1 MKIRFKCS
9 YVLPLFFLSFQIYA
23 QENELMKETHQDP
36 KTDHDEEPHKKH
48 AISASINHTVIFS
61 AVKDGE
67 SRSSIIV
74 PSFGLNYNYVF
85 SEKWGVGLHNDIILE
100 DFVVKDA
107 SPNDPT
113 TRNTESEI
121 VAIERGRPISMA
133 LMAIYK
139 PIKNLGIMAGG
150 GMEFSS
156 HEDYVVIRFGLEAPF
171 HLPKHWE
178 VFGVLSYDIMIDAY
192 SSLTYG
198 IGVVKLF

>member
-1 MKIRFKCS
+1 
-9 YVLPLFFLSFQIYA
+9 
-23 QENELMKETHQDP
+23 MKETHQDP

-85 SEKWGVGLHNDIILE
+85 SEKWGIGLHNDIILE

-113 TRNTESEI
+113 TRNTEAEI

>member
-1 MKIRFKCS
+1 MEIRFKCS
-9 YVLPLFFLSFQIYA
+9 YVLLLFFLSFQIYA

-85 SEKWGVGLHNDIILE
+85 SEKWGIGLHNDIILE

-113 TRNTESEI
+113 TRNTEAEI